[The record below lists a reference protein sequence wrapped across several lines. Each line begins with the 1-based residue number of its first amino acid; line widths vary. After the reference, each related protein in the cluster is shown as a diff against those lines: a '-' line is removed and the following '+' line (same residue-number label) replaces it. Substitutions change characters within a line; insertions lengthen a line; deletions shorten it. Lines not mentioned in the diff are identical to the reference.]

1 MYLGLGGG
9 AVGWCPGGILVWF
22 FTYQFLFQIT
32 QWLLSGASIKKLPS
46 SGLKNIFV
54 KLEIVDVFFI
64 LFLLL
69 RLSSAAAGGR
79 GKGRE
84 GEKEEYNARVMGGV
98 ANCEVKN
105 FLLSPS
111 SLRRSAECCKE
122 EGRRLFPFPPS
133 FHLSFSQKFP
143 GSINQ
148 CCFHCGGE
156 RRKVERREGREEEN
170 RADDF
175 LLPFFLERLQKA
187 PLSTPL
193 PLYFSP
199 TSVRRIFRFFLCCGR
214 HFSPRFRSRLKEFAI
229 EEKSGGTHF
238 FYQGHLFRKGLW
250 RRFLAFCV

>member
-1 MYLGLGGG
+1 MHSGVRMEGLCCVLYLGLGGG
-9 AVGWCPGGILVWF
+9 GSWPVSGWNTRLVLYISISF
-22 FTYQFLFQIT
+22 SDFSMVA
-32 QWLLSGASIKKLPS
+32 QWRLNKKLPS

-105 FLLSPS
+105 FLLSPP
-111 SLRRSAECCKE
+111 LFVGRPNVVRRKE
-122 EGRRLFPFPPS
+122 GGFFLLPLSPS
-133 FHLSFSQKFP
+133 FLLPFSQKFP

-156 RRKVERREGREEEN
+156 RRKVE
-170 RADDF
+170 
-175 LLPFFLERLQKA
+175 
-187 PLSTPL
+187 
-193 PLYFSP
+193 
-199 TSVRRIFRFFLCCGR
+199 
-214 HFSPRFRSRLKEFAI
+214 
-229 EEKSGGTHF
+229 
-238 FYQGHLFRKGLW
+238 
-250 RRFLAFCV
+250 